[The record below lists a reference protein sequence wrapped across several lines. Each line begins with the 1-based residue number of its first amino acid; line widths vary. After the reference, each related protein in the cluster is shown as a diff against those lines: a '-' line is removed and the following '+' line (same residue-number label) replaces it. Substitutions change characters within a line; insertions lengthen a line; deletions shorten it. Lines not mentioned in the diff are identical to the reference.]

1 MVGLVVVSH
10 SRALAAGVAELVRG
24 VSQTQIPLAYAGGAG
39 ADHGELGT
47 DATDIMEAISG
58 VDSQDGVLVL
68 MDLGSAILSAE
79 TAVEFL
85 EGTLAGPVRLAAAPL
100 VEGAVSAAVQI
111 GLGADLAT
119 VAAEARD
126 ALAPKRDQLGEASEQ
141 TGAAHG
147 ADLPDRQDAAAL
159 TELYRVDTLHGLHAR
174 PAAALVRTVGQ
185 FTAAASI
192 RRPDDKLWV
201 SARSLNRVA
210 TLQIGQGEQF
220 ELRANGSDAQ
230 ALLAA
235 VRELVQANFG
245 EERTVA
251 QAAAAPAAA
260 VQTDTGDERS
270 TLETESLP
278 WRGSVYGQA
287 AAPGT
292 VTATLFVIDTAP
304 IVFDG
309 PDPAPRTTPLAPDR
323 IDALVEPFVTARSQV
338 VADLQAEVQ
347 RARAEQATERAEI
360 AAAHETL
367 LIDPEIEAGL
377 REQLAGSDAS
387 LARAFW
393 AVMSALA
400 DSYRRVADSYLQ
412 ARAADV
418 EDVARRMLALLEPGS
433 VASGAAP
440 TEPSILIAE
449 DLLPSQTMQLDPN
462 LVVGIVT
469 TRGSASSHAAIIAR
483 GLGIPMIAGVQLPT
497 GWQTALTA
505 QSAVLDG
512 NSGALE
518 LAPPADRIEA
528 VRTAM
533 RESERRVAR
542 ERQAAQQPGA
552 LADSTPFA
560 VNANVATVADAT
572 RAADS
577 GADGVGL
584 LRTEFIFLGAEH
596 VPNEDEQVEA
606 LRALVT
612 PFGARPVTVRLVDI
626 GGDKALPALSL
637 PQEANPFLGL
647 RGVRLLV
654 DPRYRELASTHARA
668 VLRIAAECDL
678 KLMIPMVATSHEIE
692 TMRQLLQD
700 AHRDLEAQGTE
711 HRWPIPLGIMVE
723 TPAAALRAADLAPH
737 CAFFSIGTNDL
748 TQYVMAA
755 ERGNA
760 EVAALSDGLH
770 PAVLAA
776 IGHTVSAA
784 AAHNVP
790 VSVCGELA
798 SDREALPLLV
808 GLGVQ
813 SVSANAAALAQVK
826 LRLATL
832 APAQCRALAE
842 RALQQTDATAVRQIV
857 RTASEQ

>member
-24 VSQTQIPLAYAGGAG
+24 VSETQIPLAYAGGAG

-47 DATDIMEAISG
+47 DATDIMEAISS
-58 VDSQDGVLVL
+58 VDSQGGVLVL

-85 EGTLAGPVRLAAAPL
+85 EGTLAGPVQLAAAPL

-126 ALAPKRDQLGEASEQ
+126 ALAPKRDQLGEATEQ
-141 TGAAHG
+141 IGATDHT
-147 ADLPDRQDAAAL
+147 DTTDIDDPSAL
-159 TELYRVDTLHGLHAR
+159 TELYQVDTLHGLHAR

-185 FTAAASI
+185 FTAATSI
-192 RRPDDKLWV
+192 RRHGTQGWV
-201 SARSLNRVA
+201 NARSLNRVA
-210 TLQIGQGEQF
+210 TLQIGQGDRF

-235 VRELVQANFG
+235 VRELVIANFG
-245 EERTVA
+245 EERDTA
-251 QAAAAPAAA
+251 QAPAAPAAA
-260 VQTDTGDERS
+260 VPTDTRDERS
-270 TLETESLP
+270 TLETE
-278 WRGSVYGQA
+278 GSQWHGTVYGQA

-292 VTATLFVIDTAP
+292 VTAALFVIDSAP

-309 PDPAPRTTPLAPDR
+309 PDPTPRTTPLTQAA
-323 IDALVEPFVTARSQV
+323 IDALVQPFVEARSQV
-338 VADLQAEVQ
+338 VADLQAEVK

-367 LIDPEIEAGL
+367 LIDPEIETGL
-377 REQLAGSDAS
+377 REQLTGHEST

-393 AVMSALA
+393 NVMSALA
-400 DSYRRVADSYLQ
+400 DSYRGVADSYLQ

-418 EDVARRMLALLEPGS
+418 EDVARRMLALLEPDS
-433 VASGAAP
+433 VASAATP
-440 TEPSILIAE
+440 TQPSILVAE

-483 GLGIPMIAGVQLPT
+483 GLGIPMIAGAQLPA

-505 QSAVLDG
+505 QAAVIDG

-518 LAPPADRIEA
+518 IAPPADRIEA
-528 VRTAM
+528 VRAAM
-533 RESERRVAR
+533 RESELQAARAR
-542 ERQAAQQPGA
+542 EAAQRPGA

-560 VNANVATVADAT
+560 VNANVATVADAI

-584 LRTEFIFLGAEH
+584 LRTEFIFLGAER
-596 VPNEDEQVEA
+596 VPSEDEQVDA

-612 PFGARPVTVRLVDI
+612 PFGTRPVTVRLVDI

-647 RGVRLLV
+647 RGVRLLI
-654 DPRYRELASTHARA
+654 DPRYRELASAHARA
-668 VLRIAAECDL
+668 VLRVAAECDL
-678 KLMIPMVATSHEIE
+678 KLMVPMVATVDEIE
-692 TMRQLLQD
+692 AMRQLLED
-700 AHRDLEAQGTE
+700 AHRDLAAQGAE
-711 HRWPIPLGIMVE
+711 HRWPVPLGIMVE

-776 IGHTVSAA
+776 IGYTVSAA

-798 SDREALPLLV
+798 SDGEALPLLV

-826 LRLATL
+826 LRLAAL
-832 APAQCRALAE
+832 EPAQCRTLAD
-842 RALQQTDATAVRQIV
+842 RALQQTDAAAVRQIV
-857 RTASEQ
+857 HEASAQ